1 MIKDMPFLDQ
11 SALFARMS
19 NLSYREPKEANKHFK
34 HMGYKSTYLGN
45 KGSDAFIV
53 EDANDLIVVCR
64 GTETR
69 QWSDIKADL
78 TIALVP
84 SRSGVGKVHRGF
96 HKYVDKLWEPIEAH
110 IKKGRAAKKNLWITG
125 HSLGGAMATLIA
137 RRCAVND
144 ELRTPEALFTYGS
157 PRVGN
162 KAYIKSFDNLI
173 VHHRW
178 VNDGDIVTKVP
189 FPPFYYHCG
198 TKHLVSENEKSIIL
212 TLIGFVFGWWKGILN
227 ILIKNTKDHSSE
239 LYVQKLF
246 IRALDNIG
254 EDE

>member
-1 MIKDMPFLDQ
+1 
-11 SALFARMS
+11 
-19 NLSYREPKEANKHFK
+19 
-34 HMGYKSTYLGN
+34 
-45 KGSDAFIV
+45 
-53 EDANDLIVVCR
+53 
-64 GTETR
+64 
-69 QWSDIKADL
+69 L

-144 ELRTPEALFTYGS
+144 DLRTPEALFTYGS

-162 KAYIKSFDNLI
+162 KTYIKSFDNLI

-198 TKHLVSENEKSIIL
+198 TKHLVSENEKKYY
-212 TLIGFVFGWWKGILN
+212 T
-227 ILIKNTKDHSSE
+227 NTDWFCFRLVE
-239 LYVQKLF
+239 GLY
-246 IRALDNIG
+246 
-254 EDE
+254 